1 MLECR
6 SGNNLFLKNKKS
18 PRTARDINSILH
30 FSSPQLQTTSNQTH
44 ARKKMPFWKSAPKPE
59 PNSEGPVPITRSQQ
73 ERQADEDL
81 AALLGEFSTPPSSST
96 SSPASPSIP
105 TKAEDE
111 ALKESLNC
119 LRAFDELFYC
129 YSLGGQFLNVYRY
142 GKYRDCGEKTD
153 DWLFCLRAK
162 VRGGGNN
169 PSTRVSSL

>member
-1 MLECR
+1 
-6 SGNNLFLKNKKS
+6 
-18 PRTARDINSILH
+18 
-30 FSSPQLQTTSNQTH
+30 
-44 ARKKMPFWKSAPKPE
+44 MPFWKRAPKAE
-59 PNSEGPVPITRSQQ
+59 PNSEGSAPISRSQQ

-81 AALLGEFSTPPSSST
+81 AAILREFSSSPSSSASFEP

-105 TKAEDE
+105 TKATPPEEE

-142 GKYRDCGEKTD
+142 GQYRDCGEKTD
-153 DWLFCLRAK
+153 DWLLCLRAK